1 MIKSWEKV
9 LETVAGR
16 VSPLSYES
24 WFKPIKCLS
33 ITDSLCRIELPSR
46 FFKDWFEENCFKI
59 LQESLAAVTGRNDMG
74 IELVTPD
81 PGQKKSAG
89 KEKDKRQLS
98 LADAPE
104 TSRGALF
111 NPRYTFETFVVGAG
125 NQFAHAACLAV
136 SKSATPV
143 YNPLFI
149 YGGTGL
155 GKTHLLHAVGHLALG
170 NHQPGKICYIT
181 AEQFISDMI
190 SSLQHKTMSQFKN
203 KYRKLDYLLIDD
215 IQFIAGKE
223 RIMEEFFH
231 TFNALYDSHKQIVIS
246 SDKIPKDIPGLEER
260 LRSRFECGLLA
271 DIQPPDLET
280 KVAIL
285 RRKAEESG
293 IVLPDDVAFFIA
305 ESVRSNIRELEG
317 LLSRVGFYESLHGK
331 GITLELART
340 ILGVTIDSRPK
351 TVTVDSI
358 KQEVAADFGIKLN
371 DLRSKRRIKSIVL
384 PRHVAIYITRKVT
397 DLSLSFIGQE
407 FGGKDHTTVINSIR
421 KAEKIMAEDPAMQA
435 RVESIIRRIS

>member
-1 MIKSWEKV
+1 MHTSWEKV
-9 LETVAGR
+9 LETVADR
-16 VSPLSYES
+16 VSPQSYES

-33 ITDSLCRIELPSR
+33 MTDTLCRIELPSR
-46 FFKDWFEENCFKI
+46 FFKDWFEEHSFKT
-59 LQESLAAVTGRNDMG
+59 LQESLAIATGRNDMA
-74 IELVTPD
+74 IELVIAEQN
-81 PGQKKSAG
+81 QKKSHGAA
-89 KEKDKRQLS
+89 KDKRQLS
-98 LADAPE
+98 LTDAPE
-104 TSRGALF
+104 AKSPQF
-111 NPRYTFETFVVGAG
+111 NTRYSFETFVVGAG

-155 GKTHLLHAVGHLALG
+155 GKTHLLHAVGHRALA
-170 NHQPGKICYIT
+170 NHQPGKVCYIT

-190 SSLQHKTMSQFKN
+190 SALQHKNMAQFKN
-203 KYRKLDYLLIDD
+203 RYRKLDYLLIDD

-231 TFNALYDSHKQIVIS
+231 TFNALYDNHRQIVIS
-246 SDKIPKDIPGLEER
+246 SDKIPKDIPSLEER

-285 RRKAEESG
+285 RKKAEENG
-293 IVLPDDVAFFIA
+293 IQLPDDVAFFIA
-305 ESVRSNIRELEG
+305 ESVKSNIRELEG
-317 LLSRVGFYESLHGK
+317 LLSRIGFYESLHGTA
-331 GITLELART
+331 ITLELARNV
-340 ILGVTIDSRPK
+340 LGVTISDRPK
-351 TVTVDSI
+351 TVTVDAI
-358 KQEVAADFGIKLN
+358 KQEVAAEFGMKPN
-371 DLRSKRRIKSIVL
+371 DLRSKRRVKSIVL
-384 PRHVAIYITRKVT
+384 PRHIAIYVTRKLT

-421 KAEKIMAEDPAMQA
+421 KAESLMAGDPSMLA
-435 RVESIIRRIS
+435 RVESIIRRLS

>member
-1 MIKSWEKV
+1 MHTSWEKV
-9 LETVAGR
+9 LETVADR
-16 VSPLSYES
+16 VSPQSYES

-33 ITDSLCRIELPSR
+33 MTDTLCRIELPSR
-46 FFKDWFEENCFKI
+46 FFKDWFEEHSLKT
-59 LQESLAAVTGRNDMG
+59 LQESLAIATGRNDVA
-74 IELVTPD
+74 IELVIAEQN
-81 PGQKKSAG
+81 QKKSHGAA
-89 KEKDKRQLS
+89 KDTRQLS
-98 LADAPE
+98 LTDASEAKSPQ
-104 TSRGALF
+104 F
-111 NPRYTFETFVVGAG
+111 NTRYSFETFVVGAG

-155 GKTHLLHAVGHLALG
+155 GKTHLLHAVGHRALA
-170 NHQPGKICYIT
+170 NHQPGKVCYIT

-190 SSLQHKTMSQFKN
+190 SALQHKNMSQFKN
-203 KYRKLDYLLIDD
+203 RYRKLDYLLIDD

-231 TFNALYDSHKQIVIS
+231 TFNALYDNHRQIVIS
-246 SDKIPKDIPGLEER
+246 SDKIPKDIPSLEER

-285 RRKAEESG
+285 RKKAEENG
-293 IVLPDDVAFFIA
+293 IQLPDDVAFFIA
-305 ESVRSNIRELEG
+305 ESVKSNIRELEG
-317 LLSRVGFYESLHGK
+317 LLSRIGFYESLHGTA
-331 GITLELART
+331 ITLELARNV
-340 ILGVTIDSRPK
+340 LGVTIGDRPK
-351 TVTVDSI
+351 MVTVDAI
-358 KQEVAADFGIKLN
+358 KQEVAAEFGMKPN
-371 DLRSKRRIKSIVL
+371 DLRSKRRVKSIVL
-384 PRHVAIYITRKVT
+384 PRHIAIYVTRKLS

-421 KAEKIMAEDPAMQA
+421 KAEKLMADDPSMLA
-435 RVESIIRRIS
+435 RVESIIRRLS

>member
-1 MIKSWEKV
+1 MHTSWEKV
-9 LETVAGR
+9 LETVADR
-16 VSPLSYES
+16 VSHQSYES

-33 ITDSLCRIELPSR
+33 MTDTLCRIELPSR
-46 FFKDWFEENCFKI
+46 FFKDWFEEHSLKT
-59 LQESLAAVTGRNDMG
+59 LQESLAIATGRNDVA
-74 IELVTPD
+74 IELVIAEQN
-81 PGQKKSAG
+81 QKKSHGAA
-89 KEKDKRQLS
+89 KDTRQLS
-98 LADAPE
+98 LTDAPE
-104 TSRGALF
+104 AKSPQF
-111 NPRYTFETFVVGAG
+111 NTRYSFETFVVGAG

-155 GKTHLLHAVGHLALG
+155 GKTHLLHAVGHRALA
-170 NHQPGKICYIT
+170 NHQPGKVCYIT

-190 SSLQHKTMSQFKN
+190 SALQHKNMSQFKN
-203 KYRKLDYLLIDD
+203 RYRKLDYLLIDD

-231 TFNALYDSHKQIVIS
+231 TFNALYDNHRQIVIS
-246 SDKIPKDIPGLEER
+246 SDKIPKDIPSLEER

-285 RRKAEESG
+285 RKKAEENG
-293 IVLPDDVAFFIA
+293 IQLPDDVAFFIA
-305 ESVRSNIRELEG
+305 ESVKSNIRELEG
-317 LLSRVGFYESLHGK
+317 LLSRIGFYESLHGTA
-331 GITLELART
+331 ITLELARNV
-340 ILGVTIDSRPK
+340 LGVTISDRPK
-351 TVTVDSI
+351 TVTVDAI
-358 KQEVAADFGIKLN
+358 KQEVAAEFGMKPN
-371 DLRSKRRIKSIVL
+371 DLRSKRRVKSIVL
-384 PRHVAIYITRKVT
+384 PRHIAIYVTRKLS

-421 KAEKIMAEDPAMQA
+421 KAEKLMAADPSMLA
-435 RVESIIRRIS
+435 RVESIIRRLS